1 VSDQPVTADQAERRR
16 RLAAVG
22 DVVTGPSGDEPGGGW
37 SEDRDVRDRD
47 DEILGDVPPHH
58 G

>member
-1 VSDQPVTADQAERRR
+1 MSDQPVTADRAAERRR

-37 SEDRDVRDRD
+37 SERDVRDRD
-47 DEILGDVPPHH
+47 DEILSDVPPHH